1 MFPWE
6 PVHCDTSRKFTRT
19 RVIPAPSKQPLLHR
33 FESIW
38 SSPTFCNSRHRQG
51 AASRVIEP
59 ILPIISRKLM
69 QRYRPII
76 MVISTLYIFIY
87 ILHTLSISKKSV
99 DDDLNST
106 TRNGHADYAWKY
118 EATFVTRNRRQERG
132 RNAAH
137 VRPLASRKIAHVNR
151 QLFSASISTAAV
163 SCTSRPFNWAV
174 QSPAFKTPA

>member
-1 MFPWE
+1 MIPVENSRVLVSFPRQANNRCSF
-6 PVHCDTSRKFTRT
+6 V
-19 RVIPAPSKQPLLHR
+19 
-33 FESIW
+33 
-38 SSPTFCNSRHRQG
+38 SSPFGRPQHSAIHAVVK

-132 RNAAH
+132 RNVAH

>member
-6 PVHCDTSRKFTRT
+6 RIHCDSSRKFTRT
-19 RVIPAPSKQPLLHR
+19 RVIPAPSKQPLLLR

-38 SSPTFCNSRHRQG
+38 SSPTFCNSCHRHG
-51 AASRVIEP
+51 GSRVIVP

-69 QRYRPII
+69 QHYRPMI
-76 MVISTLYIFIY
+76 MVINTLYIFAAFAKA
-87 ILHTLSISKKSV
+87 KKSV

-106 TRNGHADYAWKY
+106 TRNGHADYVWKY
-118 EATFVTRNRRQERG
+118 EATFVTRNTRQERG

-151 QLFSASISTAAV
+151 QLFSASTSTAAV
-163 SCTSRPFNWAV
+163 SCISRPFNWAV

>member
-1 MFPWE
+1 MI
-6 PVHCDTSRKFTRT
+6 PVENSR
-19 RVIPAPSKQPLLHR
+19 VLG
-33 FESIW
+33 
-38 SSPTFCNSRHRQG
+38 SSPRQANNRCSFASSLFG
-51 AASRVIEP
+51 RPQHSAIHAIVMEASRVIMP
-59 ILPIISRKLM
+59 ILPIIWRKLM
-69 QRYRPII
+69 QRYRPMI

-87 ILHTLSISKKSV
+87 ILHTLSISKKSA

-118 EATFVTRNRRQERG
+118 EATFVTRNTRQERG

-151 QLFSASISTAAV
+151 QLFSASTSTAAV